1 MVQHEKILPAEFIE
15 RSGTMRIIWNE
26 LKKILTWKIMLSLV
40 IVSAVFYQLF
50 IVFDFEYFPNGR
62 PSRDA
67 FKVAE
72 DMLVKYGDT
81 LNEKELEDFKK
92 TYDERVADADA
103 YLKSNP
109 EMKAAGLGTYEEFKG
124 AELEQNENQS
134 QLHSQVM
141 FEDGVDVFW
150 ELQARD
156 WMNDWFD
163 HPEHYGAYGR
173 DLGNGQKLRVDELL
187 ESRAAYAIFP
197 HEILEN
203 YENLSGNMTILVI
216 ISVMIVITP
225 LYMADRRNRMTLLQ
239 YTTKTGR
246 SLFYKKFFAAFIAVM
261 AVITAQLAIFFTLYR
276 GNDTAQFLD
285 VKVSSVISHFV
296 SWYDL
301 TFLQYIILTVV
312 SMYVIG
318 IAVLLIVA
326 VISSSVPNYMTNI
339 GLQIPLA
346 GVLIAVGIDYL
357 IKHITSFHLPKA
369 LLPIS
374 LVTLLV
380 ICGAIFIIRAR
391 KERVANI

>member
-1 MVQHEKILPAEFIE
+1 
-15 RSGTMRIIWNE
+15 MRIIWNE
-26 LKKILTWKIMLSLV
+26 LKKILTWKIMLSLL
-40 IVSAVFYQLF
+40 IVSVIFYQLF
-50 IVFDFEYFPNGR
+50 IMFDFEFFPNGR
-62 PSRDA
+62 PAGDT

-72 DMLVKYGDT
+72 QMLVKYGDT
-81 LNEKELEDFKK
+81 LDEEELEDFKK

-109 EMKAAGLGTYEEFKG
+109 EMEAAGLGTYEEFKG
-124 AELEQNENQS
+124 AELEQNESQS

-150 ELQARD
+150 ELQARED
-156 WMNDWFD
+156 MIDWFE
-163 HPEHYGAYGR
+163 HPEHYGSYGR
-173 DLGNGQKLRVDELL
+173 DLPGGQTLRVDELL
-187 ESRAAYAIFP
+187 ASRAAYAIFP
-197 HEILEN
+197 YEILEN
-203 YENLSGNMTILVI
+203 YENLAGNMTILII
-216 ISVMIVITP
+216 ISVMIVVTP

-246 SLFYKKFFAAFIAVM
+246 SLFYKKFIAAFIAVM
-261 AVITAQLAIFFTLYR
+261 AVITAQLAIFFLLYK
-276 GNDTAQFLD
+276 GNDTAQFFH
-285 VKVSSVISHFV
+285 VKVSSLISHFV

-301 TFLQYIILTVV
+301 TFLQFIILTVV

-357 IKHITSFHLPKA
+357 IKHITSFHLPKG
-369 LLPIS
+369 LLPIV
-374 LVTLLV
+374 LVTMLV
-380 ICGAIFIIRAR
+380 ISGTIFIIRAR